1 MIKTWNFH
9 LPSEQTENQNR
20 NLTNFHPTLT
30 CFNCSRC
37 FSSEVLEKG
46 NFAKRSTSETAW
58 RLKVTPFSTTRIL
71 NQVWWVKSYFPKKTI
86 IMPWVLPKHWEG
98 NLGIFRI
105 DEREPPTKIVMIICL
120 LLQQGLGIPQILPF
134 MVLKKKNS
142 RAIADVKEFSPQK
155 QFYAGL
161 WHGIVPQQP
170 YNLGVKLHSIISG
183 GTLDTSWWHLSAFF
197 FFFLDLFLHT
207 NGPGKKRRQHVVT
220 WLFET

>member
-58 RLKVTPFSTTRIL
+58 LLKATPFSTTRIL
-71 NQVWWVKSYFPKKTI
+71 NQVWWVKSYFPKKNNHNALGSTKT
-86 IMPWVLPKHWEG
+86 LG
-98 NLGIFRI
+98 NQGIFRI

-134 MVLKKKNS
+134 RVLKKK
-142 RAIADVKEFSPQK
+142 EFSC
-155 QFYAGL
+155 
-161 WHGIVPQQP
+161 
-170 YNLGVKLHSIISG
+170 HSRCQRI
-183 GTLDTSWWHLSAFF
+183 LSS
-197 FFFLDLFLHT
+197 
-207 NGPGKKRRQHVVT
+207 
-220 WLFET
+220 ETILCWPMV